1 MIMPFPSFLPH
12 PAGLVLRALDA
23 LLRREG
29 WARQRLAAHAG
40 KTLRLSLGRLGAL
53 QATISSE
60 GLLQTSDP
68 AIVPDVTISIPD
80 ERWRDLPG
88 LWRQGGMAQ
97 LSTVAHIQGDAGLA
111 QLVSDLAR
119 DLRWD
124 PEDDLARVVG
134 DVAAVRITD
143 GLRSAGAGARQLAGR
158 ARDNVAE
165 YLSEESGLALRRVDF
180 EAWRHG
186 VQALTARLDALERQ
200 PRLRSFKAEQP

>member
-12 PAGLVLRALDA
+12 PAGLALRALDA
-23 LLRREG
+23 LLRRED
-29 WARQRLAAHAG
+29 WARHRLTTHAG

-53 QATISSE
+53 QATISSD

-97 LSTVAHIQGDAGLA
+97 LSSVAHIQGDAGLA

-134 DVAAVRITD
+134 DVAAVRMTA
-143 GLRSAGAGARQLAGR
+143 GLRAAGAGARQLAGR

-165 YLSEESGLALRRVDF
+165 YLSEESGLALRRADF
-180 EAWRHG
+180 EAWRQG
-186 VQALTARLDALERQ
+186 VQALIARLDALERQ